1 MRPRG
6 AVGLGNEITGCA
18 GHLASAAVEVRMP
31 SRILIPLVL
40 ALTAATAP
48 TLLAF
53 NLAPSPT
60 FLNQALAF
68 GLWAAFA
75 MVTAPIASRLRFGAP
90 EAALLLLALAVALS
104 WGPGTL
110 PSTLALSALASLAA
124 ALLMLQAGRSA
135 SGSAGRGDAFA
146 LFCWALVLAGVVNV
160 AIALVQVFAPAWA
173 DGRWVAAS
181 GLVGRAVGNLR
192 QPNHLSSVLLWG
204 CIGTVVLVQLRLLPW
219 RAGAGL
225 LAAMVF
231 AVVLTASR
239 TGLVSVMLL
248 ALWGLA
254 DRRMVRPARLM
265 LLAAPLVYA
274 LGWWLMTQWAASTQQ
289 AFGGAARL
297 AETDISSSRFAIWAD
312 TLAIIR
318 EQPWLG
324 VGWGQFNL
332 AWSLTPSPTRPTAF
346 FDHAHN
352 LPLHL
357 AAEIGLP
364 MATAV
369 VALLVGAFGH
379 AAWRA
384 WRPGEGPEDDAIARR
399 GALMVVLMIG
409 LHSLLEY
416 PLWYSYFLLPAAW
429 ALGVA
434 LRRPG
439 DTAAAPPATAAQRRP
454 AAWVLAAGAWAVM
467 VGTALST
474 WDYRLV
480 ADIFR
485 AAPGAPPLAQRI
497 EAGQHSLLFGH
508 HADYAAVTSN
518 LPIADRDA
526 ALARASHYLL
536 DTRFMIA
543 WARALHASGDEAA
556 ARHLVARLR
565 EFRRPDAAGFFA
577 PCAVPASAAA
587 AFQCQP
593 PPQVPLSW
601 RDFAPPEP

>member
-1 MRPRG
+1 M
-6 AVGLGNEITGCA
+6 
-18 GHLASAAVEVRMP
+18 
-31 SRILIPLVL
+31 PLVVVG
-40 ALTAATAP
+40 AAATAP
-48 TLLAF
+48 TLLAY
-53 NLAPSPT
+53 NLPPSPT

-68 GLWAAFA
+68 GLWAAIA

-135 SGSAGRGDAFA
+135 SGPGGRGDAFA
-146 LFCWALVLAGVVNV
+146 FFCWALVLAGAVNV
-160 AIALVQVFAPAWA
+160 AIALVQVFVPAWA
-173 DGRWVAAS
+173 DGGWVAAS
-181 GLVGRAVGNLR
+181 ALVGRAVGNLR

-204 CIGTVVLVQLRLLPW
+204 CIGTVVLVQLRRLPW
-219 RAGAGL
+219 QAGVAL

-231 AVVLTASR
+231 AVVLSASR

-248 ALWGLA
+248 AVWGLA
-254 DRRMVRPARLM
+254 DRRMARPARLM

-312 TLAIIR
+312 TLALIR
-318 EQPWLG
+318 AQPWLG

-332 AWSLTPSPTRPTAF
+332 AWALTPSPTRPTAF

-369 VALLVGAFGH
+369 VLLLLGAFGH
-379 AAWRA
+379 AARRA
-384 WRPGEGPEDDAIARR
+384 WAEEGDDAIARR

-439 DTAAAPPATAAQRRP
+439 DTAAMPPATAAQRRP

-467 VGTALST
+467 AGTALST

-485 AAPGAPPLAQRI
+485 ATPGAPPLPLRI
-497 EAGQHSLLFGH
+497 EAGQHSVLFGH

-518 LPIADRDA
+518 LPIPDRDA

-543 WARALHASGDEAA
+543 WARALHAAGDEAA

-565 EFRRPDAAGFFA
+565 EFRKPDADGFFA
-577 PCAVPASAAA
+577 PCATPASAAG

-593 PPQVPLSW
+593 PPEVPLSW
-601 RDFAPPEP
+601 RQFAPPGP

>member
-1 MRPRG
+1 MRH
-6 AVGLGNEITGCA
+6 V
-18 GHLASAAVEVRMP
+18 
-31 SRILIPLVL
+31 PLSL
-40 ALTAATAP
+40 ALALAAATLP
-48 TLLAF
+48 TLLAL
-53 NLAPSPT
+53 NLPPSPT

-75 MVTAPIASRLRFGAP
+75 MVTAPVAVRLRLGAP
-90 EAALLLLALAVALS
+90 EAALGLLALAVALS

-135 SGSAGRGDAFA
+135 SGAGGGGDVFA
-146 LFCWALVLAGVVNV
+146 LFCWGLLLAGVANV
-160 AIALVQVFAPAWA
+160 AIALVQVFMPAWA
-173 DGRWVAAS
+173 DGQWVAAS

-204 CIGTVVLVQLRLLPW
+204 CIAAVVLVQLRRLPW
-219 RAGAGL
+219 QAGAAL

-239 TGLVSVMLL
+239 TGLVSVLLL

-254 DRRMVRPARLM
+254 DRRMARPARLM

-274 LGWWLMTQWAASTQQ
+274 LGWWLMTQWAATTQQ

-312 TLAIIR
+312 TLALIR

-324 VGWGQFNL
+324 VGWGRFNL
-332 AWSLTPSPTRPTAF
+332 AWALTPSPTRPTAF

-364 MATAV
+364 LATLV
-369 VALLVGAFGH
+369 VGLLLGAFGH

-384 WRPGEGPEDDAIARR
+384 WRQDGDDAIARR
-399 GALMVVLMIG
+399 GAVMVVLMIG

-434 LRRPG
+434 LRRPE
-439 DTAAAPPATAAQRRP
+439 DTAATPPATAAQRRP

-480 ADIFR
+480 AEVFR
-485 AAPGAPPLAQRI
+485 ATPGAPPLPLRI
-497 EAGQHSLLFGH
+497 EAGQRSLFFGH

-536 DTRFMIA
+536 DTRFMVA
-543 WARALHASGDEAA
+543 WARDLHASGDEAA

-565 EFRRPDAAGFFA
+565 EFRKPDAAGFFA
-577 PCAVPASAAA
+577 PCAAQASAASAAA

-593 PPQVPLSW
+593 PPEVAVPW
-601 RDFAPPEP
+601 RHFAPPEP